1 GQWTY
6 AVFLSFRG
14 EDSRTTI
21 TDHLYH
27 APKDAGI
34 NLFRD
39 TEGLQRGEH
48 ISSRIFDVIRGSRVS
63 VVVFSK
69 KYSHVELAGSFLEA
83 FCRHEQ
89 MFVSEKDKVTEEVE
103 GIALNSPEL
112 RTVKVNAEA
121 FVRMNRLRLLRLD
134 NMHFLGHL
142 KVLNLSYSS
151 LLTQNPDYSKL
162 PNLEEL
168 ILRDCS
174 KLAEVHSSIGCLER
188 LVSLNLKNCK
198 SLIEIPS
205 SICRL
210 KSLKILDI
218 SSCPNINWLSE
229 DFGDMVS
236 LTEFLAE
243 GTGITRVPFSATRLT
258 NLMNVSFSVCKEQMT
273 RSISSLIWSLVWPRS
288 ASRAKNVQIDCL
300 FQLRS
305 LRTLRLAY
313 CSLSDESIPK
323 EGLGSLQLLENLELS
338 GNWFSSLPDTIRGL
352 LSSRNLYWMIA
363 QISSH
368 FQACPQVLLSC
379 RQLTAYHWKGQQA
392 FNIVPNVSFAEC
404 RLRGVTVCVIYSS
417 DKDMLVASPSIS
429 YRVTVRNRGRTV
441 ELIHQTGKG
450 GDDKEIHYAISGEGT
465 ASQAWLVHLPRQ
477 VVFRDQMSLEGEVKL
492 EADSLCVER
501 IGIIFGCQVCLYCHF
516 DCSTGRE
523 APLMTQPSSSTIMPL
538 SWSSSC
544 ELNLFQVMPSRLKH
558 TRVLGDSETEG
569 HERKLKRQ

>member
-1 GQWTY
+1 MHDLIRDMGREIVKERCPSNPGKRSRLWFQ
-6 AVFLSFRG
+6 
-14 EDSRTTI
+14 EDVLLTLQN
-21 TDHLYH
+21 HL
-27 APKDAGI
+27 
-34 NLFRD
+34 
-39 TEGLQRGEH
+39 
-48 ISSRIFDVIRGSRVS
+48 
-63 VVVFSK
+63 
-69 KYSHVELAGSFLEA
+69 
-83 FCRHEQ
+83 
-89 MFVSEKDKVTEEVE
+89 VTEEVE

-134 NMHFLGHL
+134 NMHVSGEYRHMPKNLRWLYWHKVPLSHITDDFTMERLVVIDLQYNNLREVWKNSKFLGHL

-379 RQLTAYHWKGQQA
+379 RQLTAYHWKA
-392 FNIVPNVSFAEC
+392 RAIVRLEWCENIAGDAQENFM
-404 RLRGVTVCVIYSS
+404 LGVQS
-417 DKDMLVASPSIS
+417 
-429 YRVTVRNRGRTV
+429 
-441 ELIHQTGKG
+441 G
-450 GDDKEIHYAISGEGT
+450 GI
-465 ASQAWLVHLPRQ
+465 LLP
-477 VVFRDQMSLEGEVKL
+477 D
-492 EADSLCVER
+492 
-501 IGIIFGCQVCLYCHF
+501 I
-516 DCSTGRE
+516 
-523 APLMTQPSSSTIMPL
+523 
-538 SWSSSC
+538 
-544 ELNLFQVMPSRLKH
+544 
-558 TRVLGDSETEG
+558 
-569 HERKLKRQ
+569 

>member
-1 GQWTY
+1 MHDLIRDMGREIVKERCPSNPGKRSRLWFQ
-6 AVFLSFRG
+6 
-14 EDSRTTI
+14 EDVLLTLQN
-21 TDHLYH
+21 HL
-27 APKDAGI
+27 
-34 NLFRD
+34 
-39 TEGLQRGEH
+39 
-48 ISSRIFDVIRGSRVS
+48 
-63 VVVFSK
+63 
-69 KYSHVELAGSFLEA
+69 
-83 FCRHEQ
+83 
-89 MFVSEKDKVTEEVE
+89 VTEEVE

-379 RQLTAYHWKGQQA
+379 RQLTAYHWKARAIVRLEWCENIAGDAQENFMLGVLSFIHKLFCAFLYQNLTQA
-392 FNIVPNVSFAEC
+392 
-404 RLRGVTVCVIYSS
+404 RG
-417 DKDMLVASPSIS
+417 
-429 YRVTVRNRGRTV
+429 
-441 ELIHQTGKG
+441 
-450 GDDKEIHYAISGEGT
+450 
-465 ASQAWLVHLPRQ
+465 
-477 VVFRDQMSLEGEVKL
+477 
-492 EADSLCVER
+492 
-501 IGIIFGCQVCLYCHF
+501 F
-516 DCSTGRE
+516 D
-523 APLMTQPSSSTIMPL
+523 
-538 SWSSSC
+538 
-544 ELNLFQVMPSRLKH
+544 V
-558 TRVLGDSETEG
+558 
-569 HERKLKRQ
+569 